1 MVTESK
7 TINAECPR
15 KRILDVGK
23 VYVRIVH
30 SVRVGAPPSCHWK
43 EVREALA
50 TQLTKCTP

>member
-23 VYVRIVH
+23 EYGTIVYRVRAV
-30 SVRVGAPPSCHWK
+30 SPLLPLEGG
-43 EVREALA
+43 
-50 TQLTKCTP
+50 